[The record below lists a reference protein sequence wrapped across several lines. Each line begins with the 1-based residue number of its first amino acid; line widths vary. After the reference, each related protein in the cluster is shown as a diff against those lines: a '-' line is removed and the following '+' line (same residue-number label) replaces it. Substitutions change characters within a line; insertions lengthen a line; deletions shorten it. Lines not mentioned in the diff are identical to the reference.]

1 MTQSNE
7 ARSPGKA
14 GGMSNDPGGAG
25 RGPDEPG
32 GGGQEADVAEYQSE
46 LDATSANGDDGD
58 EDNKSGEAAGWADR
72 HPRAAGA
79 VGDPGDEPAGH

>member
-1 MTQSNE
+1 MTHPNE
-7 ARSPGKA
+7 APFQGKA
-14 GGMSNDPGGAG
+14 GGMSSEPGGAG

-32 GGGQEADVAEYQSE
+32 GYDQEADVAEYQSE
-46 LDATSANGDDGD
+46 LDATSENGGDGD
-58 EDNKSGEAAGWADR
+58 EDSKSGKAAEWADR